1 MTELR
6 ESTRSES
13 ARATGISDDDAVA
26 RTAPIPVTATDA
38 RPDRKGGSFDAR
50 TGIGWLVCGVA
61 GTLTIAWYILAAP
74 GELGSKAEWFFG
86 AVVFVAVAVTMWQT
100 VTFARQAQHDA
111 ADAAEK
117 LRAELAAADQRAA
130 LELASA
136 KKRHRTELEAQQKL
150 HASEMAAQREIARIE
165 RRHLADQLQKQAMIE
180 VSRSVATHT
189 RMLASLWSEGARC
202 MALEDRAEREKAM
215 NAIFEQIG
223 HVVTEVSVEIDNAH
237 LLCQDDRLHE
247 ALDRVNDAVLMA
259 IRTAE
264 ELHDDVLQG
273 RTPQEGAVREARRR
287 LTERATEARRLA
299 WSLLRTGLERNG
311 VERTGPDS
319 PEVAGA

>member
-6 ESTRSES
+6 ESARSES
-13 ARATGISDDDAVA
+13 ARATVTSDDDAA
-26 RTAPIPVTATDA
+26 AHTEPIPLAATDA
-38 RPDRKGGSFDAR
+38 KPDRKRGSFDAR

-61 GTLTIAWYILAAP
+61 GSLAIAWFILAAP

-86 AVVFVAVAVTMWQT
+86 AVVFVVILVTMWQT
-100 VTFARQAQHDA
+100 VTIARQAQHDA

-117 LRAELAAADQRAA
+117 LRAELTAAADRAA

-165 RRHLADQLQKQAMIE
+165 RRHLVDQLQKQAMIE
-180 VSRSVATHT
+180 VSRSVAVHT

-202 MALEDRAEREKAM
+202 VALVDRAERETAM

-223 HVVTEVSVEIDNAH
+223 QVVTDVSVEIDNAH

-259 IRTAE
+259 IRIAE
-264 ELHDDVLQG
+264 ELHDDVVAG
-273 RTPQEGAVREARRR
+273 RPPQEGAVREAQRR
-287 LTERATEARRLA
+287 LTVRATEARRLA
-299 WSLLRTGLERNG
+299 WSLLRTGLERPG
-311 VERTGPDS
+311 LDS
-319 PEVAGA
+319 SEVAGA